1 MFKIKYKFLNTSLFK
16 QMMCVDFVT
25 GEQKAFTFS
34 DQLILIAKR
43 RERTVKK
50 KKIKSLKETYNTKRV
65 RQKR

>member
-43 RERTVKK
+43 EKEGKNSEEKK
-50 KKIKSLKETYNTKRV
+50 NQKLKRDI
-65 RQKR
+65 